1 MSDATLE
8 SLLYILQ
15 YGTFAVAVILPIR
28 VYLRRKQYIKT
39 ILSGWL
45 WIFVWAVANCM
56 IIPAAFTL
64 FGYKSAFHFSPE
76 MPGVV
81 AVAVMGWLF
90 GIYIALAIFIVA
102 LFIRAITTICNRLN
116 KNA

>member
-56 IIPAAFTL
+56 VFPGVFTL
-64 FGYKSAFHFSPE
+64 AGYKSAFHFSPE
-76 MPGVV
+76 MPGIV

-90 GIYIALAIFIVA
+90 GIYIAIGIFIVT
-102 LFIRAITTICNRLN
+102 LIIRAFRTISNQIN